1 MFPTLRPDRQDQE
14 SIVDVIHRYFWLVDH
29 GRADETAHLF
39 ILLGRLTFGERALK
53 PGTIEG
59 AAIGVAMLARS
70 KQINVTTRHVVSN
83 IILTARDEA
92 SVEASFLLTLFRSED
107 SRLDTYPASI
117 ADVDDLF
124 VRHEE
129 HWRIQRRTIAPVFNR
144 A

>member
-1 MFPTLRPDRQDQE
+1 MLPALRLDRQDQE
-14 SIVDVIHRYFWLVDH
+14 SIVEVIHRYFWLVDH
-29 GRADETAHLF
+29 GRADETAQLF
-39 ILLGRLTFGERALK
+39 TPSGQLTFGERAPK

-70 KQINVTTRHVVSN
+70 KQMNVTTRHVVSN
-83 IILTARDEA
+83 IILTARDAA

-124 VRHEE
+124 VRHGER
-129 HWRIQRRTIAPVFNR
+129 WRIQRRMIAPVFNR
-144 A
+144 V

>member
-1 MFPTLRPDRQDQE
+1 VFPTLRPDRQDQE

-39 ILLGRLTFGERALK
+39 TPSGRLTFGERAPK

-83 IILTARDEA
+83 IILAVRDAA

-107 SRLDTYPASI
+107 TRLDTYPASI
-117 ADVDDLF
+117 ADVDDVF
-124 VRHEE
+124 VRQGE
-129 HWRIQRRTIAPVFNR
+129 HWRIQRRVIAPVFNR